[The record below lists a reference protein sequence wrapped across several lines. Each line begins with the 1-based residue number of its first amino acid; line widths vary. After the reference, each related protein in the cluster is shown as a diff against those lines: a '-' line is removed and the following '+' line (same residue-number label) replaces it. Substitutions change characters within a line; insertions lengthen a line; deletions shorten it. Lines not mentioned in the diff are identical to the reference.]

1 MLPLQNG
8 AGGGRE
14 TMDKFFESR
23 WFMRIVGLLLAFVL
37 YASVNF
43 DEMAI
48 QRSESSNPQANTE
61 TIQNIPV
68 EVFYD
73 SENLFVSGVP
83 ETVNVELDGP
93 KNLVTSAKQRRD
105 FHVYADLNEL
115 GIGDHQVQ
123 LKVEGISD
131 KLQVKL
137 NPSFAN
143 VSIQEKVTEEFS
155 VEPEFNEAFLA
166 EGFEVE
172 SVTAEP
178 KQVEITGAKDII
190 EQIAY
195 VVATPAVDSGIE
207 GTLTREARVQV
218 LDRDYNK
225 LDVAIDP
232 ETVDVTIEVVNPSKE
247 VTVAVNQKGKLPEG
261 FELESITVQPKS
273 VTVFGRDA
281 LLQSINELTAEVDLS
296 DVKKDTTIKVP
307 LTLPEG
313 VNKTTPGEVEVKI
326 DLKEVE
332 KKTVMGNTITIEGA
346 EEDMEYEFIDPELG
360 SVDITVSGFK
370 EQLDTVNTESFSLFA
385 DVTGLAPGEHEIE
398 LEAEGPEDIEWEL
411 TNKKVTIQI
420 QEKIPA

>member
-14 TMDKFFESR
+14 TMDKFIENR

-43 DEMAI
+43 DEMAV
-48 QRSESSNPQANTE
+48 QRSESSNPQENIE
-61 TIQNIPV
+61 TIENVPV

-83 ETVNVELDGP
+83 ETVNIEVEGP
-93 KNLVTSAKQRRD
+93 KNLVTSAKTLRD

-115 GIGDHQVQ
+115 GIGEHQVQ
-123 LKVEGISD
+123 LKIDGISD
-131 KLQVKL
+131 KLEVRL
-137 NPSFAN
+137 NPPFAN

-155 VEPEFNEAFLA
+155 VEPEFNEALLA
-166 EGFEVE
+166 EGFQTE

-178 KQVEITGAKDII
+178 RKVEITGAKDVI

-195 VVATPAVDSGIE
+195 VVATPDVNSGIDSSV
-207 GTLTREARVQV
+207 TREARVQV
-218 LDRDYNK
+218 LDSDYNK
-225 LDVAIDP
+225 LDVAIEP
-232 ETVDVTIEVVNPSKE
+232 ETVDVTIKVFNPSKE
-247 VTVAVNQKGKLPEG
+247 VSVVLNQTGELPEG
-261 FELESITVQPKS
+261 LELESITVDPKK

-281 LLQSINELTAEVDLS
+281 LLRSINELTAEVDLS
-296 DVKKDTTIKVP
+296 EIEKDTTIDVP
-307 LTLPEG
+307 LKLPEG
-313 VNKTTPGEVEVKI
+313 VNKTTPEQVEVKI

-332 KKTVMGNTITIEGA
+332 DKTVMGNTITLEGA
-346 EEDMEYEFIDPELG
+346 EEDMEYEFISPESG
-360 SVDITVSGFK
+360 AVDITVSGFK
-370 EQLDTVNTESFSLFA
+370 EKLDAVNSESFSLLA
-385 DVTGLAPGEHEIE
+385 NVTGLTPGQHEIE
-398 LEAEGPEDIEWEL
+398 IEAEGPEDIEWEL

>member
-8 AGGGRE
+8 AGGGRK

-43 DEMAI
+43 DELAV
-48 QRSESSNPQANTE
+48 QRSESSNPQSNTE
-61 TIQNIPV
+61 TIQNVPV

-83 ETVNVELDGP
+83 ETVNLEVEGP
-93 KNLVTSAKQRRD
+93 KNLVTSAKTLRD
-105 FHVYADLNEL
+105 FHVYADLNDL
-115 GIGDHQVQ
+115 GIGDHQVE
-123 LKVEGISD
+123 LKIEGISD
-131 KLQVKL
+131 KLKVKL

-143 VSIQEKVTEEFS
+143 VSIQEKITEEFT

-166 EGFEVE
+166 EGFETE
-172 SVTAEP
+172 SVTVEP
-178 KQVEITGAKDII
+178 KQVEITGAKDVI

-195 VVATPAVDSGIE
+195 VVATPAVDSGINE
-207 GTLTREARVQV
+207 TLTREARVQV

-232 ETVDVTIEVVNPSKE
+232 ETVDVTIEVINPSKE
-247 VTVAVNQKGKLPEG
+247 VTVAVNQKGELPDG
-261 FELESITVQPKS
+261 LELEAITVQPKK
-273 VTVFGRDA
+273 VTVFGRDT

-313 VNKTTPGEVEVKI
+313 VNQTTPEEVEVKI
-326 DLKEVE
+326 DLKEAE
-332 KKTVMGNTITIEGA
+332 KKTVMGNTITLEGA
-346 EEDMEYEFIDPELG
+346 EEDMEYEFIEPESG
-360 SVDITVSGFK
+360 TVDITVSGFK
-370 EQLDTVNTESFSLFA
+370 DQLDTVDSESFSLFA
-385 DVTGLAPGEHEIE
+385 NVTGLAPGEHEIE
-398 LEAEGPEDIEWEL
+398 VKAEGPEDIEWEL
-411 TNKKVTIQI
+411 TNNKVTIQI